1 MKKTLWTAANAHS
14 ALEMLAPPLEM
25 LLFIL
30 TEPDEHL
37 DMETKLL
44 ELASATV
51 IIHVH
56 IYPSKNISAIWW
68 LSEGLASSYWCTYSY
83 IN

>member
-14 ALEMLAPPLEM
+14 ALEMLALPLEM

-30 TEPDEHL
+30 IEPDEHL
-37 DMETKLL
+37 DMEPKLL

-56 IYPSKNISAIWW
+56 IYP
-68 LSEGLASSYWCTYSY
+68 
-83 IN
+83 